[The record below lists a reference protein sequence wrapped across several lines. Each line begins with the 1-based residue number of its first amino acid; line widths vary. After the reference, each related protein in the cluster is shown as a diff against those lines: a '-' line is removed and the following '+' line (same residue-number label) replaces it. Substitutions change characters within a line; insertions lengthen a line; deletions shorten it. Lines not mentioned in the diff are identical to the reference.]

1 MPPTVLPVNARL
13 RVVDP
18 PVLADVPVVLDH
30 AAMVCGIRVADV
42 ELGAVVRELEREK
55 VLVRSTLRDCGCEER
70 VLLHAAISTAGI
82 R

>member
-1 MPPTVLPVNARL
+1 MAEET
-13 RVVDP
+13 
-18 PVLADVPVVLDH
+18 VVLDR
-30 AAMVCGIRVADV
+30 AAMVPGVRVADV